1 MKKLFVI
8 GFLSVIATGSIH
20 AQNKSVSS
28 VDFARPDL
36 VRRFEIHIPQT
47 KLDSVMKKVK
57 TATLPRQM
65 PPRDN
70 ASNWETGMDMKWLKG
85 LQSYWVNSF
94 DWRKQ
99 ERLLNSYPQFIADVD
114 GFKIQFYYI
123 KGEGKNPLPLV
134 LTLGWPG
141 STFEFFKVID
151 PLTQPSKYGGKSED
165 AFTLIIPALPGFG
178 FSSMPLKP
186 VNANTTAKL
195 LNKIVTEVIGYK
207 HYVAQGGNWGAG
219 VTVRLGYLFPDNV
232 KAIHLNFFPGITVPE
247 NQQTEAEKKNFA
259 DI

>member
-1 MKKLFVI
+1 MKKLIVI

-47 KLDSVMKKVK
+47 RLDSVMKKVR

-65 PPRDN
+65 PPRDS

-114 GFKIQFYYI
+114 GFEIQFYYI

-134 LTLGWPG
+134 LTHGCPG

-151 PLTQPSKYGGKSED
+151 PLTQPSKYGGRKEGSFLFLKKSY
-165 AFTLIIPALPGFG
+165 ISVGFFF
-178 FSSMPLKP
+178 FSK
-186 VNANTTAKL
+186 K
-195 LNKIVTEVIGYK
+195 
-207 HYVAQGGNWGAG
+207 
-219 VTVRLGYLFPDNV
+219 TV
-232 KAIHLNFFPGITVPE
+232 K
-247 NQQTEAEKKNFA
+247 QQPNKKNLVKNV
-259 DI
+259 